1 MRDVPQQMRS
11 LLPFLACLLC
21 ALLACVSTVQA
32 QVPAPPP
39 PASDRDASVLVL
51 GRVSDDPK
59 SHYDQLKPLLDYVV
73 PRMASVGIRSGRIL
87 MARDLQQMASYL
99 RRGRVD
105 WVNETAGNAALLE
118 RRGVAQSFLVTE
130 REGATR
136 YHSVFFVRRDSPVRS
151 LKDLAGRSVAFQ
163 NPYSTSAYY
172 LPAAQLLDQGMTLEL
187 LLSPMD
193 EPSADAVGY
202 LFARTEL
209 NITTWVHKR
218 LVDAGV
224 FSNLDWSN
232 PRRMPPSFME
242 DFRIIGRSDEV
253 PRALMLARHGMDP
266 KVEARL
272 REVLMEASTDPDAGE
287 VLRRFIDTSRF
298 VPITDDD
305 RRALDKLGD
314 GVQRVRTEVE

>member
-1 MRDVPQQMRS
+1 LVG
-11 LLPFLACLLC
+11 LLC
-21 ALLACVSTVQA
+21 VLLAIAPVHAQA
-32 QVPAPPP
+32 PADATPGPAP
-39 PASDRDASVLVL
+39 ADGDASVLVL
-51 GRVSDDPK
+51 GRISDDPK
-59 SHYDQLKPLLDYVV
+59 AHYDQLKPLLEYVV

-87 MARDLQQMASYL
+87 MAKDLQQMASYM

-118 RRGVAQSFLVTE
+118 RRGAAKSFLVTE

-151 LKDLAGRSVAFQ
+151 LKDLVGRSVAFQ

-172 LPAAQLLDQGMTLEL
+172 LPAAQLLDQGMTLDL

-193 EPSADAVGY
+193 KPAPDAVSY

-224 FSNLDWSN
+224 FSNLDWAN
-232 PRRMPPSFME
+232 PRRMPPSFMQ

-298 VPITDDD
+298 VPITDED
-305 RRALDKLGD
+305 RRALDKLGV

>member
-1 MRDVPQQMRS
+1 MIG
-11 LLPFLACLLC
+11 LLC
-21 ALLACVSTVQA
+21 TLLTLMPSARA
-32 QVPAPPP
+32 QVAAPV
-39 PASDRDASVLVL
+39 DDDASVLVL

-59 SHYDQLKPLLDYVV
+59 SHYDQLKPLLEYVV

-87 MARDLQQMASYL
+87 MAKDLQQMASYL
-99 RRGRVD
+99 RRGQVD
-105 WVNETAGNAALLE
+105 WINETAGNAALLE

-136 YHSVFFVRRDSPVRS
+136 YHSVFFVRRDSKVRT
-151 LKDLAGRSVAFQ
+151 LQDLAGRSVAFQ

-172 LPAAQLLDQGMTLEL
+172 LPASKLLEEGMKLEV

-193 EPSADAVGY
+193 KPVAGAVGY
-202 LFARTEL
+202 VFARTEL

-224 FSNLDWSN
+224 FSNLDWAN
-232 PRRMPPSFME
+232 PQRMPPSFAQ
-242 DFRIIGRSDEV
+242 DFRIVAVTQDV
-253 PRALMLARHGMDP
+253 PRALMLTRNGMDP

-287 VLRRFIDTSRF
+287 VLSRFIGTSRF
-298 VPITDDD
+298 VPVSTED
-305 RRALDKLGD
+305 RRALDTLGI
-314 GVQRVRTEVE
+314 GVFRVRTEVE